1 LAEAEFWDEYRKP
14 GTRYM
19 GLAFACG
26 ALTVVAFYLID
37 AVSAGALWL
46 GGAQTIRVVLAGA
59 CLSR

>member
-1 LAEAEFWDEYRKP
+1 
-14 GTRYM
+14 M

-37 AVSAGALWL
+37 AVSAGAPWL
-46 GGAQTIRVVLAGA
+46 GGAKTIRVVLAGA